1 MNPEATEPLTPDEAR
16 ARAAVRALPR
26 EGAHAAFRERLKRD
40 FASGRIG
47 ERRAIAFAPPSR
59 PVWWWV
65 WAPAAAVLLAIV
77 VPMAN
82 RGPAWEV
89 MSAGGDGMVVV
100 GDRPIPANHLDEL
113 RRAIRPGMRLR
124 TMGPVELDLA
134 APGTLMIQVTANS
147 DLILPEAPPRW
158 FGRAS
163 RARFASG
170 EVRIT
175 SGPRFLGARLAIDTP
190 EAHVE
195 VTGTTLAVIR
205 EPAGTCVCVMEG
217 SVRVGALAGAMERVE
232 AGRRIFVFNDGRPIE
247 RAEMRSAER
256 VPLGELRHRHAAGSH

>member
-1 MNPEATEPLTPDEAR
+1 MNPEAAQSLTPDEAR

-26 EGAHAAFRERLKRD
+26 VSADPAFRERLKRD
-40 FASGRIG
+40 FVAGRIG
-47 ERRAIAFAPPSR
+47 ERRAIAFAPAAR
-59 PVWWWV
+59 PIWWWV
-65 WAPAAAVLLAIV
+65 AAPAAAVLLAIA

-89 MSAGGDGMVVV
+89 MSAGGEGMVMV
-100 GDRPIPANHLDEL
+100 DNRPIPANHLDDL
-113 RRAIRPGMRLR
+113 RRAIRPGTRLR

-134 APGTLMIQVTANS
+134 APGTLMLQVTANS
-147 DLILPEAPPRW
+147 DMVLPESPPRW

-163 RARFASG
+163 RVRFANG

-175 SGPRFLGARLAIDTP
+175 SGPRFHGARLAIDTP
-190 EAHVE
+190 EARIE

-217 SVRVGALAGAMERVE
+217 SVRVGALTGPMERVD
-232 AGRRIFVFNDGRPIE
+232 AGRRIFVFNDGRPLE
-247 RAEMRSAER
+247 RAEMRSTER
-256 VPLGELRHRHAAGSH
+256 APLGELRERHAAGSH